1 MRLVSQESQLSQIL
15 TFSQVEP
22 QEDESVKNNPSVKS
36 YFMMAPSAKE
46 KRARASASSSECRDH
61 PYFKDRGLRDVSE
74 F

>member
-1 MRLVSQESQLSQIL
+1 MIL
-15 TFSQVEP
+15 NLIFPKVEP

-46 KRARASASSSECRDH
+46 KRVRAGASECRDH
-61 PYFKDRGLRDVSE
+61 PYFRDRGLSDVSQ